1 MVKDWNTFEHLKP
14 LELSTSTYL
23 PSKTFI
29 NLDSKVA
36 NDSIEFKIFQN
47 YIRQLE
53 DCNDSRIK
61 YEIVSGNM
69 SEIFLKRSANSYK
82 DLNIINL
89 FGVSLEEG
97 KVTAWFN
104 NQPWHALPI
113 SLNLLHNAVLMTLGN
128 EKMKIELTHKPL
140 PYRTETKVSQYSLRF
155 KSC

>member
-29 NLDSKVA
+29 NLDSKVG

-97 KVTAWFN
+97 
-104 NQPWHALPI
+104 
-113 SLNLLHNAVLMTLGN
+113 
-128 EKMKIELTHKPL
+128 
-140 PYRTETKVSQYSLRF
+140 
-155 KSC
+155 